1 MMSYKDYLDK
11 NDKYLEA
18 STSTRVNARMIEL
31 VIFGIISFAFGF
43 IGGKLPPVDGV
54 TFGGCYVFLI
64 FLLIYHDTKKI
75 NRQR

>member
-1 MMSYKDYLDK
+1 MSYKDYLDK

-18 STSTRVNARMIEL
+18 STSTRVNARMLEL

-54 TFGGCYVFLI
+54 TFGLGSAVPRIRYIEFIVA
-64 FLLIYHDTKKI
+64 
-75 NRQR
+75 

>member
-1 MMSYKDYLDK
+1 MSYKDYLDK

-18 STSTRVNARMIEL
+18 STSTRVNARMLEL

-43 IGGKLPPVDGV
+43 VGGKLPVVDGI
-54 TFGGCYVFLI
+54 TFGMCYVFLI